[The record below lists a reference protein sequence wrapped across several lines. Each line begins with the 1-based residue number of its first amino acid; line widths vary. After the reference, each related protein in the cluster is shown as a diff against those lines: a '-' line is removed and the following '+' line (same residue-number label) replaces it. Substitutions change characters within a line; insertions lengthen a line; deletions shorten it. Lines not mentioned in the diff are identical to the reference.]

1 MRPGIAVAL
10 QSESAVCWDWM
21 NVIEGGNSEFHNDI
35 DDQSSD
41 PVNKLGNDTIQ
52 IDS

>member
-1 MRPGIAVAL
+1 MVVAL
-10 QSESAVCWDWM
+10 ETESAACWDWM
-21 NVIEGGNSEFHNDI
+21 NVIDGGNSEFHNDT

-41 PVNKLGNDTIQ
+41 PVNKLGDDMIQ